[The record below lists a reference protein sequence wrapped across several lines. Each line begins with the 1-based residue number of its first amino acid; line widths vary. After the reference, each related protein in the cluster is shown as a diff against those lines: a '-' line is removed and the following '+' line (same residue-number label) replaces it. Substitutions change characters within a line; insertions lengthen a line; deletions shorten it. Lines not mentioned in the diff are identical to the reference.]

1 MERTKSMVII
11 PAYDPDET
19 LLQLVEE
26 LAVTGNQ
33 AIVVDDGSKSE
44 CRHIFDDIKDRCIV
58 LHHKQNFGKGAAI
71 KTALQYISNRMPDI
85 DTIGIMDADGQ
96 HRVDDM
102 IRLLDFSGRTRE
114 ALCLGVRSVGKD
126 MPLKSR
132 MGNTITRTVFDL
144 VTRTRVSDTQTGL
157 RAFDRALLPE
167 FLSVEGNRY
176 EYEMNML
183 LCCSKNQIEIREL
196 AIETIYHDAQN
207 SCSHFRAFQD
217 SVRIYKDIIKFTAS
231 SMSSFLLDYLL
242 FAVAMVCMPHTA
254 VTVVAANV
262 IARAVSAF
270 YNYSMNCRYVFRIRR
285 SAEGALQYFLLAAA
299 ILFLNNVVLSFF
311 TQVAGIPV
319 YYAKLATE
327 CILFLA
333 SWTVQKYVIFN
344 NKKMSSQR
352 G

>member
-1 MERTKSMVII
+1 MCRGGYPAERS
-11 PAYDPDET
+11 
-19 LLQLVEE
+19 LLFW
-26 LAVTGNQ
+26 GFMKN
-33 AIVVDDGSKSE
+33 SS
-44 CRHIFDDIKDRCIV
+44 
-58 LHHKQNFGKGAAI
+58 I
-71 KTALQYISNRMPDI
+71 KTALQYISDTIPDI

-96 HRVDDM
+96 HRVTDM
-102 IRLLDFSGRTRE
+102 TRLLEFSRTQRGT
-114 ALCLGVRSVGKD
+114 LCLGVRSVGKD

-144 VTRTRVSDTQTGL
+144 ITRTRVSDTQTGL
-157 RAFDRALLPE
+157 RAFDRELLPE
-167 FLSVEGNRY
+167 FLSVEGERY
-176 EYEMNML
+176 EYEMNTL
-183 LCCSKNQIEIREL
+183 LCCSKNQIEIQEL
-196 AIETIYHDAQN
+196 AIETIYHDEQN

-217 SVRIYKDIIKFTAS
+217 SARIYKDIIKFTAS

-242 FAVAMVCMPHTA
+242 FAVAMICMPHTA

-262 IARAVSAF
+262 IARAVSVF
-270 YNYSMNCRYVFRIRR
+270 YNYSINCRYVFRTRR
-285 SAEGALQYFLLAAA
+285 SAEGALQYFMLAAA

-344 NKKMSSQR
+344 NKNMNSQR